1 MEENEL
7 TDDSWEDQEGDDDN
21 IIDWATLDDSA
32 PSAEEYSSQSDDE
45 SDKLDP
51 NNTIRY
57 FFYLESLIT
66 GINRSIFNFS
76 NLQCFQLCLDCL
88 PEI

>member
-1 MEENEL
+1 METDDLEENGL
-7 TDDSWEDQEGDDDN
+7 TNDSMEDQEGDDDN
-21 IIDWATLDDSA
+21 VIDWATLEDSA

-57 FFYLESLIT
+57 FFYLESVIT
-66 GINRSIFNFS
+66 VISPVPTLWG
-76 NLQCFQLCLDCL
+76 L
-88 PEI
+88 

>member
-7 TDDSWEDQEGDDDN
+7 TDDGMEDQEGDDDN
-21 IIDWATLDDSA
+21 IIDWATLEDSA

-57 FFYLESLIT
+57 FSL
-66 GINRSIFNFS
+66 
-76 NLQCFQLCLDCL
+76 C
-88 PEI
+88 

>member
-1 MEENEL
+1 METDDLEENEL
-7 TDDSWEDQEGDDDN
+7 TDDSMEDQEGDDDN
-21 IIDWATLDDSA
+21 VTDWATLEDSA

-57 FFYLESLIT
+57 FS
-66 GINRSIFNFS
+66 SS
-76 NLQCFQLCLDCL
+76 
-88 PEI
+88 